1 MKSWHE
7 LKDVQLPLTYGEL
20 LAVFATVD
28 TEFVI
33 ESNKHRREGNADV
46 VRSIQ
51 SNRNAIAKFLREI
64 KIAAYKKEQH
74 AEMGRPERAEG

>member
-7 LKDVQLPLTYGEL
+7 LNDVQLPLTYGEL

-28 TEFVI
+28 TELVV

-46 VRSIQ
+46 VRRIQ
-51 SNRNAIAKFLREI
+51 SNRNAIAKLLREI
-64 KIAAYKKEQH
+64 KMAATIKDSEHGEKTLLGE
-74 AEMGRPERAEG
+74 PE